1 MTLSLTASGTLRL
14 VEAMYECELRCSG
27 GLGGGGEALG
37 KCYGVLSKRRAR
49 VLAEDLMEGSDTWT
63 IKAHLPV
70 AEIYGFADELRKK
83 TSGAATS
90 PQLLFSH
97 WEVLDADP
105 FVAPAGEGE
114 REEGVNIARVYV
126 EAVRERKGL
135 PVTKK
140 LVVDAEKQRTRK
152 K

>member
-1 MTLSLTASGTLRL
+1 
-14 VEAMYECELRCSG
+14 VEAVYECELRCSG

-37 KCYGVLSKRRAR
+37 KCYGVLSKRRAKI
-49 VLAEDLMEGSDTWT
+49 LSEDLMEGTDTWV

-97 WEVLDADP
+97 WEILDADP
-105 FVAPAGEGE
+105 FVAGFSAGERGE
-114 REEGVNIARVYV
+114 REEGVNVAKAFV
-126 EAVRERKGL
+126 ELVRERKGL

-140 LVVDAEKQRTRK
+140 LVNDAEKQRTRK